1 MERLKPVANA
11 MSDAWAKFA
20 HNGNPGI
27 PVWHPYTKEN
37 GELFVFGGTLPHTLH
52 NHDRKL
58 EEIINRHCFK
68 QLDEF
73 RATHADKSAGQ
84 KEFLQQSN
92 TQIGN

>member
-20 HNGNPGI
+20 HDGNPGI

-84 KEFLQQSN
+84 NL
-92 TQIGN
+92 

>member
-73 RATHADKSAGQ
+73 NKKKS
-84 KEFLQQSN
+84 L
-92 TQIGN
+92 